1 MVKKTFIV
9 LFAFTGFLLSS
20 CAKRNIPSK
29 SAIVIPSKE
38 NSQTMVNKTKTVVV
52 VENKPDTVATAPA
65 ETEKPTPKPEPKPDF
80 PKVISVNDNAAS
92 KSVDGRLF
100 YDVLGHRYWR
110 NYKDGKYYLFD
121 KAMYSNP
128 DFKPQK

>member
-20 CAKRNIPSK
+20 CSKRNIPSK
-29 SAIVIPSKE
+29 SATVIPSKE
-38 NSQTMVNKTKTVVV
+38 NSETIVNKSKPEVVV
-52 VENKPDTVATAPA
+52 VNKPDIVATAPA
-65 ETEKPTPKPEPKPDF
+65 EPEKPTPKPEPKPDF

-121 KAMYSNP
+121 KSMYNNP